1 MGKICVFTNFLE
13 KSSKLTHHLAI
24 DKLKTY
30 PKIIEKQ
37 VCKKSKSAKK
47 SAYSKKCNNKSA
59 KIKKASLQKSLQKV
73 CKNKKQ
79 VCKNSA
85 KLKCSSLHIQKMNK
99 SLHIQKMQQQVCK
112 IKKASLQKSLH
123 IQKWFRILFLISQA
137 KNQLKSAYF
146 NIIFPSLEISG

>member
-1 MGKICVFTNFLE
+1 LCFHKFSE

-37 VCKKSKSAKK
+37 VCKESKSAKK

-79 VCKNSA
+79 VCKKPA
-85 KLKCSSLHIQKMNK
+85 K
-99 SLHIQKMQQQVCK
+99 
-112 IKKASLQKSLH
+112 
-123 IQKWFRILFLISQA
+123 
-137 KNQLKSAYF
+137 
-146 NIIFPSLEISG
+146 